1 MRKDVLDKA
10 AWSWVESTDPSC
22 VTDEHV
28 LKAYRIQLTE
38 CRPGTCRRNCRGSP
52 RCLSSLGEQR
62 WITEPSEETV
72 SNYVDDP
79 NIDRRDSGSFIGLKN
94 LGATCYVNSLLQ
106 LWFHNLQF
114 RKAIYEWNPLEDPD
128 EKQSLDNDESKFPIT
143 HVGHLQVLFANLQFS
158 VRRYI
163 DPSDFVHSLGL
174 DVGQQQDAQ
183 EFSKLYISMLE
194 DRLTTQTKPSV
205 HDMISKNFRGEYL
218 YVTKCSKC
226 QEESRRPSTFYE
238 LDLNIQGHRT
248 LCDSL
253 AEFLHEEKLEGANRY
268 HCAVCGDK
276 QDAARCIRLKSL
288 PPVLH
293 LQLLRF
299 VYDRSKGHKKKL
311 NSVIQFPETLDMS
324 EYTGLPPGSKVYNVS
339 AVLLHMGSSAYSGHY
354 IAHIK
359 DSSTGNW
366 HKYND
371 ESVEKMEGKKLTL
384 GSEEDGAETTPAKVK
399 GRGQK
404 NMKGFINSK
413 NAYMLVYTLA
423 TENNDGNIL
432 GSPGVSNCSIN
443 PKANGVERCGIS
455 SNALEAE
462 MIAWGLEKRLV
473 DKVNEQNRKFEE
485 WTTEETTKRETYK
498 VQTQFHRNEMLDL
511 CSQLCVGPKVLDGFD
526 FVSTDWLSKC
536 LHDGMG
542 DESKT
547 PAIDNTN
554 EICPHG
560 GVDPSRVTNMKII
573 SIEAAEALY
582 KRFGGGPRVQGPQ
595 ALCFECVKNKCHEL
609 RLRSKI
615 TSDGKE
621 ITNLLK
627 YRMDETERGY
637 WVGKSTLKSWKSIVL
652 RKLRPNSNTEGKE
665 EQYNKED
672 NERYEND
679 DHVGSTSGDSKNFQ
693 SEDEET
699 DENEVATSTMHN
711 SRKRSKPPSAKD
723 RTISKK
729 RLHLPDSTSQ
739 NGNSQENVISSSY
752 QNGLD
757 IVSEEMRIPPG
768 CQDKREACS
777 SSYNDEPNPDGNSSP
792 SEDTKDDRKEEEFSE
807 ESTQTLEF
815 NNDAM
820 CVHGNLNV
828 DPASRRLVPPRIWTI
843 FLSYFPAA
851 KEFPRNSQVCPACQ
865 EKEFEGQMVKDTH
878 RKVAQAQK
886 EALADLY
893 LNKNRPNL
901 DPASRKTRA
910 VNGTICPVEGKEHF
924 FVVSQEFVDRWRNF
938 IGCSRRNSEP
948 PLGLLNES
956 LLCQHQR
963 LLYDPTDPND
973 YDRRMVLVWPREWQ
987 DLQSFYSVDHELSG
1001 TRDSLTGEVS
1011 LSPVLCDECLR
1022 TRREALQAELCNYKR
1037 AKIYVRRVADDTKLD
1052 LGQSPVV
1059 DSADPEF
1066 HVSSAASAGGCE
1078 SIRRSARS
1086 RKPRG
1091 DKELTVSSEQTLLEL
1106 KVEIYRHFQVAP
1118 YDQHLTTL
1126 DGRPLEGA
1134 DNTLGSLNVYPKS
1147 ILLLRADEPSED
1159 AAIMDDYIKSTAPE
1173 EGFKGTGL
1181 LSR

>member
-1 MRKDVLDKA
+1 MGPMRKDVLDKA

-28 LKAYRIQLTE
+28 LKAYRIQLPE
-38 CRPGTCRRNCRGSP
+38 CKPGTCRRNCRGSP
-52 RCLSSLGEQR
+52 RCLSGLGEQR
-62 WITEPSEETV
+62 WISEPSEESV

-128 EKQSLDNDESKFPIT
+128 EKQSIANDESKFPVT

-183 EFSKLYISMLE
+183 EFSKLFISMLE
-194 DRLTTQTKPSV
+194 DRLTHQTKPIV

-226 QEESRRPSTFYE
+226 QQESRRPSTFYE

-248 LCDSL
+248 LGDSL

-276 QDAARCIRLKSL
+276 QDATRCIRLHSL

-311 NSVIQFPETLDMS
+311 NSVIHFPETLDMS
-324 EYTGLPPGSKVYNVS
+324 EYIGLPPGSKVYNVS

-359 DSSTGNW
+359 DSSTGSW

-384 GSEEDGAETTPAKVK
+384 GSEEDGSETTPAKVK

-404 NMKGFINSK
+404 STKGLITSK
-413 NAYMLVYTLA
+413 NAYMLVYTLT
-423 TENNDGNIL
+423 TEKDDCSGL
-432 GSPGVSNCSIN
+432 GSPGLSNISIT
-443 PKANGVERCGIS
+443 PKANGIERCGVS

-462 MIAWGLEKRLV
+462 MIAWGLENRLI

-498 VQTQFHRNEMLDL
+498 VQTQFHRNEMLEL
-511 CSQLCVGPKVLDGFD
+511 CGLLCVGSKSDVFD

-547 PAIDNTN
+547 PAINNIN

-560 GVDPSRVTNMKII
+560 GVDPSKVTYMKII
-573 SIEAAEALY
+573 SAEAADVLY
-582 KRFGGGPRVQGPQ
+582 KRFGGGPRIQTPQ
-595 ALCFECVKNKCHEL
+595 ALCFECVKNKCIEL

-621 ITNLLK
+621 IANLLK

-637 WVGKSTLKSWKSIVL
+637 WVGKSTLKSWKTIVL
-652 RKLRPNSNTEGKE
+652 RKFRPVSNTDGKE
-665 EQYNKED
+665 EHDNKEE
-672 NERYEND
+672 NERDEND
-679 DHVGSTSGDSKNFQ
+679 DHVGSTSGDCHQDKKILH
-693 SEDEET
+693 SEDEDT
-699 DENEVATSTMHN
+699 DEGVVASSTLHN
-711 SRKRSKPPSAKD
+711 SRKRSNASKIRVPPN
-723 RTISKK
+723 K

-757 IVSEEMRIPPG
+757 SVSEEMRITSG
-768 CQDKREACS
+768 GQDKREACS

-792 SEDTKDDRKEEEFSE
+792 SEDAKDDRKEEEYSE

-828 DPASRRLVPPRIWTI
+828 DQASRRLVPSRIWTI

-851 KEFPRNSQVCPACQ
+851 KEFPRNSPVCQACQ
-865 EKEFEGQMVKDTH
+865 EKEFEGQVVKDTH
-878 RKVAQAQK
+878 RKVAQTQK
-886 EALADLY
+886 EALQDLY
-893 LNKNRPNL
+893 LGKNRPNL

-910 VNGTICPVEGKEHF
+910 INGTICPVEGKEHF
-924 FVVSQEFVDRWRNF
+924 FIISQEFADCWRNF
-938 IGCSRRNSEP
+938 IGDP
-948 PLGLLNES
+948 HL
-956 LLCQHQR
+956 
-963 LLYDPTDPND
+963 DPTTP
-973 YDRRMVLVWPREWQ
+973 YPSTPYPTTTYLTTPYPTPPYPTTTYVTTPYPTPPYHIPLP
-987 DLQSFYSVDHELSG
+987 HPTPLSG
-1001 TRDSLTGEVS
+1001 MI
-1011 LSPVLCDECLR
+1011 CD
-1022 TRREALQAELCNYKR
+1022 
-1037 AKIYVRRVADDTKLD
+1037 
-1052 LGQSPVV
+1052 
-1059 DSADPEF
+1059 
-1066 HVSSAASAGGCE
+1066 
-1078 SIRRSARS
+1078 
-1086 RKPRG
+1086 PR
-1091 DKELTVSSEQTLLEL
+1091 
-1106 KVEIYRHFQVAP
+1106 
-1118 YDQHLTTL
+1118 
-1126 DGRPLEGA
+1126 
-1134 DNTLGSLNVYPKS
+1134 
-1147 ILLLRADEPSED
+1147 
-1159 AAIMDDYIKSTAPE
+1159 
-1173 EGFKGTGL
+1173 
-1181 LSR
+1181 